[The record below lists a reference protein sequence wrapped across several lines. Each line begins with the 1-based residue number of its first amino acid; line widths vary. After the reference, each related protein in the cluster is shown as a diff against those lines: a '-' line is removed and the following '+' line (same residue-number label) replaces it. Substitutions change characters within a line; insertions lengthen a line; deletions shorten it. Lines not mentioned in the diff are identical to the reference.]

1 MNELSKELSQL
12 WPPDFLLEL
21 ALGLEP
27 TQDIMDRYGVTPL
40 QLQQW
45 YEHPVFKKELTE
57 LQKRIS
63 DEGLSFKLKSRVQAE
78 QYLKEIHK
86 VMTDRATP
94 PNVKLEILRS
104 LAKWAGFEP
113 KEEKNQT
120 QVNVQVNA
128 VGNLINAVK
137 NSSRDLVTIED
148 KEQRA
153 KSWRE

>member
-12 WPPDFLLEL
+12 WPPDFLLEI

-86 VMTDRATP
+86 VMMSNATP
-94 PNVKLEILRS
+94 PATKLAVLQS

-113 KEEKNQT
+113 KESKEAT
-120 QVNVQVNA
+120 TVNVQVNQ
-128 VGNLINAVK
+128 VGALINQVK

-148 KEQRA
+148 KEARA